1 MLSLGCKKM
10 IDFLKDANITDDT
23 IIEIMKN
30 NNEASLFNLSCN
42 DEDAIQ
48 IINYMRGIGITNIDE
63 LLIYRIDIFFIT
75 FEQFIKRL
83 SKFNVPILVNLI
95 NDNYANIDIIN
106 E

>member
-1 MLSLGCKKM
+1 M

-48 IINYMRGIGITNIDE
+48 IINYIRGIGITNIDE

>member
-1 MLSLGCKKM
+1 M

>member
-1 MLSLGCKKM
+1 M

-48 IINYMRGIGITNIDE
+48 IINYMRNIGVTNIDE

>member
-1 MLSLGCKKM
+1 M

-95 NDNYANIDIIN
+95 NDNCANIDIIN

>member
-1 MLSLGCKKM
+1 M

-63 LLIYRIDIFFIT
+63 LLIYRIDIFFLT

-83 SKFNVPILVNLI
+83 SKFNIPALVNHI
-95 NDNYANIDIIN
+95 NDDYANIDIIN